1 MSEDL
6 RRLAEQSAETDLAFL
21 LRAKEEAKKR
31 MKDNPTPETVG
42 AFTRARAATQEEVA
56 RLGGEG
62 SPVRAYKTQ
71 LDAVA
76 FLRDAGF
83 KVSKSLFNSHVKAR
97 KVPRN
102 ADGHFEE
109 PALLGYAQAN
119 LATLSQRQNRA
130 LSDAEENRLSADA
143 ELKRYQAARAKL
155 KLEKESGQ
163 LMRREEHERDLGA
176 RALFFRN
183 EVRTFIHL
191 YGAEIIHVCGG
202 DEARL
207 RDLLDWWHER
217 TAVWMDAWSGERE
230 FLVDTETGADVEAGD
245 DPADGADGDTAET
258 DAGEETA

>member
-1 MSEDL
+1 MSE
-6 RRLAEQSAETDLAFL
+6 ETIAP
-21 LRAKEEAKKR
+21 A
-31 MKDNPTPETVG
+31 PETPP
-42 AFTRARAATQEEVA
+42 VA
-56 RLGGEG
+56 P
-62 SPVRAYKTQ
+62 PVRAYKTQ

-76 FLRDAGF
+76 FLRDAGY
-83 KVSKSLFNSHVKAR
+83 KISKSLFNSHVKAR

-102 ADGHFEE
+102 ADGNFEE

-119 LATLSQRQNRA
+119 LKTLSQRQNRA

-163 LMRREEHERDLGA
+163 LMRREDHERDLGA

-202 DEARL
+202 SEEKL
-207 RDLLDWWHER
+207 RDLQDWWHER
-217 TAVWMDAWSGERE
+217 TAIWMDAWSGERE
-230 FLVDTETGADVEAGD
+230 FLVDTDSGVEAEAGD
-245 DPADGADGDTAET
+245 DEGEGGEAPVTVG
-258 DAGEETA
+258 GEETA